1 MELQDMNWA
10 LTPPLGKVA
19 TSNCFYKATVVK
31 TINISDQERMSL
43 KPVSIKLNIKK
54 RKAKGKK
61 SARKKLK
68 KDRNRS
74 CSHKKCG

>member
-43 KPVSIKLNIKK
+43 KPVNIKLNIKK
-54 RKAKGKK
+54 KKGKGKK
-61 SARKKLK
+61 ECEKETEERPK
-68 KDRNRS
+68 
-74 CSHKKCG
+74 